1 MRRPVLLG
9 QLQPP
14 RAIELAHHHR
24 GATVSHGRDK
34 NTERGVGVHRR
45 REKRDLPIDQLVT
58 VHNAFRG
65 FIPNT
70 ECSVLMRLDNE
81 YNSNF
86 NQYIKDNNLN
96 NSLDKSTKVVYIR
109 SNKIPKPL
117 LKLNWNANSVL
128 LLNSHRVNNDSLCYL
143 NMCDLVVHY
152 DTTMSQ
158 FMRLQRNGIEEL

>member
-1 MRRPVLLG
+1 
-9 QLQPP
+9 
-14 RAIELAHHHR
+14 
-24 GATVSHGRDK
+24 
-34 NTERGVGVHRR
+34 
-45 REKRDLPIDQLVT
+45 
-58 VHNAFRG
+58 
-65 FIPNT
+65 
-70 ECSVLMRLDNE
+70 MRLDNE

-143 NMCDLVVHY
+143 EYVRFSCTL
-152 DTTMSQ
+152 
-158 FMRLQRNGIEEL
+158 